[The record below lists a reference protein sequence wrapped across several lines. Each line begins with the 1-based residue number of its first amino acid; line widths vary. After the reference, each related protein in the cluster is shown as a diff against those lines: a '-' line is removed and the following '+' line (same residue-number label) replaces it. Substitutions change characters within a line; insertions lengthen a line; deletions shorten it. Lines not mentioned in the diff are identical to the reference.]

1 MYATVSCLKTR
12 KVDKFRDG
20 NEAIIIKKIK
30 KI

>member
-1 MYATVSCLKTR
+1 MNAAVSFLKTG
-12 KVDKFRDG
+12 KVDEFRDG